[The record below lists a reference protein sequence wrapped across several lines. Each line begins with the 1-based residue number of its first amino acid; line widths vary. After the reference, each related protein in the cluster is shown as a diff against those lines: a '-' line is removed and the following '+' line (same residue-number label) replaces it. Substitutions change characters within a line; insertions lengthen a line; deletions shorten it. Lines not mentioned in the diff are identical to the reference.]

1 MQFRR
6 YLPKTLFNR
15 LLAIIL
21 VPMFLVQLITVLIFF
36 ERHWDSVTR
45 QMADALASE
54 ISLLIDRLPAEPSSE
69 NIYELQIYAK
79 KYFKFNVDFVVNSI
93 LTKKDIDTNPN
104 YTAFA
109 FKESMNSRMKYNW
122 SAALA
127 ENNDKIFINIQFPKG
142 VLTIQVG
149 KKRLFSST
157 SWLFI
162 GWTIGSSMILF
173 FIALFFIQGQVK
185 PIRRLAV
192 AARQLGL
199 GRDITDAFH
208 LEGARE
214 IRAAGR
220 AFQAMRHR
228 IKRHLNE
235 RTTMLAGVSH
245 DLRTPLTRMR
255 LQLELLK
262 KSPEIEEL
270 AKDITEMEAMIETY
284 LAFSRGEVSD
294 PPFSGD
300 IRQLLRDITE
310 QLQRSYP
317 ERLSLIFNE
326 DEIPNFPIRQSSLRR
341 ALINILENA
350 LRYATNAE
358 IRVRRIEDTVIIQ
371 IDDDGPG
378 IPISKRAEAI
388 LPFKRL
394 EASRNQQTG
403 GTGLGLSIANDI
415 ILSHGG
421 QLNLLDSP
429 KGGLRVCV
437 DLPI

>member
-15 LLAIIL
+15 LVAIIL

-54 ISLLIDRLPAEPSSE
+54 IKLLIDRLPAKPSPQDI
-69 NIYELQIYAK
+69 NNLQVYAL
-79 KYFKFNVDFVVNSI
+79 KYFNFHVDFETNSKI
-93 LTKKDIDTNPN
+93 KKNDIETNTN

-109 FKESMNSRMKYNW
+109 FKQAMNSRVDNNW
-122 SAALA
+122 TAAL
-127 ENNDKIFINIQFPKG
+127 NKNSDNVFIYIQFPRG
-142 VLTIQVG
+142 ILTIKAG

-162 GWTIGSSMILF
+162 GWTIGSSLILF

-185 PIRRLAV
+185 PIRRLAL

-199 GRDITDAFH
+199 GRDITNTFQ

-262 KSPEIEEL
+262 KTPEIEEL
-270 AKDITEMEAMIETY
+270 AKDIAEMEAMIETY
-284 LAFSRGEVSD
+284 LAFSRGEVSETLH
-294 PPFSGD
+294 SSD

-317 ERLSLIFNE
+317 ERLTLIFNE
-326 DEIPNFPIRQSSLRR
+326 DEIPNFPIRASSIRR
-341 ALINILENA
+341 ALMNILENA
-350 LRYATNAE
+350 LRYAFYAE
-358 IRVRRIEDTVIIQ
+358 IRVRRIEDTVMIQ

-378 IPISKRAEAI
+378 IPYNRRAEAI

-429 KGGLRVCV
+429 KGGLRVHV
-437 DLPI
+437 ILPI

>member
-69 NIYELQIYAK
+69 NIYELQVYAK
-79 KYFKFNVDFVVNSI
+79 KYFKFDVDFVVNSI
-93 LTKKDIDTNPN
+93 LTKKDIDTNSN

-109 FKESMNSRMKYNW
+109 FKESMNSRMDYNW
-122 SAALA
+122 TAALA

-142 VLTIQVG
+142 VLTIRVG

-317 ERLSLIFNE
+317 ERISLIFNE

-421 QLNLLDSP
+421 QLNLLDTP

-437 DLPI
+437 TLPI

>member
-79 KYFKFNVDFVVNSI
+79 KYFKFDVDFVVNSI
-93 LTKKDIDTNPN
+93 LTKKDIDTNSD

-109 FKESMNSRMKYNW
+109 FKESMNSRMDYNW
-122 SAALA
+122 TAALA

-142 VLTIQVG
+142 VLTIRVG

-317 ERLSLIFNE
+317 ERISLIFNE

-421 QLNLLDSP
+421 QLNLLDTP

-437 DLPI
+437 TLPI

>member
-54 ISLLIDRLPAEPSSE
+54 ISLLIDRLPSEPSSE

-79 KYFKFNVDFVVNSI
+79 KYFKFDVDFVVNSI
-93 LTKKDIDTNPN
+93 LTKKDIDTNTN

-109 FKESMNSRMKYNW
+109 FKESMNSRMDYNW
-122 SAALA
+122 TAALA

-142 VLTIQVG
+142 VLTIQAG

>member
-79 KYFKFNVDFVVNSI
+79 KYFKFDVDFVVNSI
-93 LTKKDIDTNPN
+93 LTKKDIDTNTN

-109 FKESMNSRMKYNW
+109 FRESMNSRMDYNW
-122 SAALA
+122 TAALA

-317 ERLSLIFNE
+317 ERISLIFNE

-421 QLNLLDSP
+421 QLNLLDTP

-437 DLPI
+437 TLPI

>member
-1 MQFRR
+1 MQLRQ

-15 LLAIIL
+15 LVAIIL

-54 ISLLIDRLPAEPSSE
+54 IKLLIERLSSEPSTKE
-69 NIYELQIYAK
+69 IYDLQIYAY
-79 KYFKFNVDFVVNSI
+79 KYFKFNVDFVENAKLVN
-93 LTKKDIDTNPN
+93 KDIETNTN

-109 FKESMNSRMKYNW
+109 FKRAMNSHTNYLW
-122 SAALA
+122 TAALNQ
-127 ENNDKIFINIQFPKG
+127 NNDKIFIDIQFPNG
-142 VLTIQVG
+142 ILTIKVG

-157 SWLFI
+157 SLLFI
-162 GWTIGSSMILF
+162 GWTIGSSLILF
-173 FIALFFIQGQVK
+173 LIALFFIQGQVK
-185 PIRRLAV
+185 PILRLAV

-199 GRDITDAFH
+199 GRDITNSFH

-262 KSPEIEEL
+262 KTPEIEEL
-270 AKDITEMEAMIETY
+270 TKDIAEMEAMIEAY
-284 LAFSRGEVSD
+284 LAFSRGEASD
-294 PPFSGD
+294 PPHLGD

-310 QLQRSYP
+310 QLQKTYP
-317 ERLSLIFNE
+317 ERLTLIFNE
-326 DEIPNFPIRQSSLRR
+326 DEIPTFPIRAPSLRR
-341 ALINILENA
+341 ALMNILENA
-350 LRYATNAE
+350 LRYAFNAE
-358 IRVRRIEDTVIIQ
+358 IRVRRIEDTVLIQ

-378 IPISKRAEAI
+378 IPNEKRTDAI

-394 EASRNQQTG
+394 EASRNQKTG
-403 GTGLGLSIANDI
+403 GTGLGLSIASDI

-421 QLNLLDSP
+421 QLDLLESP
-429 KGGLRVCV
+429 KGGLRVRII
-437 DLPI
+437 LPI

>member
-15 LLAIIL
+15 LVAIIL

-54 ISLLIDRLPAEPSSE
+54 IELLIDRLPANPSSRD
-69 NIYELQIYAK
+69 IKELQIYAQ
-79 KYFKFNVDFVVNSI
+79 KYFNFQVDFVLNST
-93 LTKKDIDTNPN
+93 LLKKDIETNTS

-109 FKESMNSRMKYNW
+109 FRKAMNPRIDYIW
-122 SAALA
+122 TAALA
-127 ENNDKIFINIQFPKG
+127 ENNDEIFMDIQFQNG
-142 VLTIQVG
+142 VLTIKAG

-162 GWTIGSSMILF
+162 GWTIGSSLILF
-173 FIALFFIQGQVK
+173 SIALFFIQGQVK

-199 GRDITDAFH
+199 GRDIKNTFH

-262 KSPEIEEL
+262 KTPEIEEL
-270 AKDITEMEAMIETY
+270 TKDISEMEAMIETY

-294 PPFSGD
+294 PPHASD
-300 IRQLLRDITE
+300 IRQLLRNITE
-310 QLQRSYP
+310 QLQKSYP
-317 ERLSLIFNE
+317 GRLTLIFNE
-326 DEIPNFPIRQSSLRR
+326 DEFPDFPFRESSLRR
-341 ALINILENA
+341 ALMNTLENA
-350 LRYATNAE
+350 LRYASNAE
-358 IRVRRIEDTVIIQ
+358 MRVRRREDTVIIL

-378 IPISKRAEAI
+378 IPIEKRAEAI

-421 QLNLLDSP
+421 QLDLLDSP
-429 KGGLRVCV
+429 KGGLRVRIV
-437 DLPI
+437 LPI

>member
-1 MQFRR
+1 MQLRS

-15 LLAIIL
+15 LVAIIL
-21 VPMFLVQLITVLIFF
+21 VPMFLVQLITILIFY

-54 ISLLIDRLPAEPSSE
+54 IRLLVDRLPSEPTSE
-69 NIYELQIYAK
+69 NIENLQYYAK
-79 KYFKFNVDFVVNSI
+79 KYFYFDIDYAPESILILKDIETNSSYTAVVFERAINTRINYPWTANLDVNSEQI
-93 LTKKDIDTNPN
+93 LVN
-104 YTAFA
+104 
-109 FKESMNSRMKYNW
+109 M
-122 SAALA
+122 
-127 ENNDKIFINIQFPKG
+127 QFPKG
-142 VLTIQVG
+142 VLTIRAG

-162 GWTIGSSMILF
+162 GWTIGSSLILF
-173 FIALFFIQGQVK
+173 LVAIIFIQRQVR
-185 PIRRLAV
+185 PIRRLSI

-199 GRDITDAFH
+199 GRDITENFQ

-214 IRAAGR
+214 IRSAGR

-255 LQLELLK
+255 LQLALVK
-262 KSPEIEEL
+262 KTPEIEEL
-270 AKDITEMEAMIETY
+270 TKDISEMEAMIETY

-294 PPFSGD
+294 PPHQGD
-300 IRQLLRDITE
+300 IRQLLRNITE
-310 QLQRSYP
+310 QLQKSYP
-317 ERLSLIFNE
+317 DQLTLIFNE
-326 DEIPNFPIRQSSLRR
+326 DDIPDFPIRASSLRR

-350 LRYATNAE
+350 LRYAKNSE
-358 IRVRRIEDTVIIQ
+358 IRLRRREDTVLIQ

-378 IPISKRAEAI
+378 IPLEKRAEAI

-394 EASRNQQTG
+394 EASRNQRTG
-403 GTGLGLSIANDI
+403 GTGLGLSIASDI

-421 QLNLLDSP
+421 QLDLLDSP
-429 KGGLRVCV
+429 KGGLRVHV
-437 DLPI
+437 VLPI

>member
-1 MQFRR
+1 MQLRR

-15 LLAIIL
+15 LVAIIL
-21 VPMFLVQLITVLIFF
+21 VPMFLVQLITILIFY

-54 ISLLIDRLPAEPSSE
+54 IRLLVDRLPSEPTTE
-69 NIYELQIYAK
+69 NIENLKYYAK
-79 KYFKFNVDFVVNSI
+79 KYFYFDIDYVPESTLISKDIETNSSYTAVVFKRAINARINYQWTANLDVNSEQI
-93 LTKKDIDTNPN
+93 LVN
-104 YTAFA
+104 
-109 FKESMNSRMKYNW
+109 M
-122 SAALA
+122 
-127 ENNDKIFINIQFPKG
+127 QFPKG
-142 VLTIQVG
+142 VLTIRAG

-162 GWTIGSSMILF
+162 GWTIGSSLILF
-173 FIALFFIQGQVK
+173 LVAIIFIQRQVR
-185 PIRRLAV
+185 PIRRLSI

-199 GRDITDAFH
+199 GRDITENFQ

-214 IRAAGR
+214 IRSAGR

-255 LQLELLK
+255 LQLALVK
-262 KSPEIEEL
+262 KTPEIEEL
-270 AKDITEMEAMIETY
+270 TKDISEMEAMIETY

-294 PPFSGD
+294 PPHQGD
-300 IRQLLRDITE
+300 IRQLLRNITE
-310 QLQRSYP
+310 QLQKSYP
-317 ERLSLIFNE
+317 DQLTLIFNE
-326 DEIPNFPIRQSSLRR
+326 DDIPDFPIRASSLRR

-350 LRYATNAE
+350 LRYAKNSE
-358 IRVRRIEDTVIIQ
+358 IRLRRREDTVLIQ

-378 IPISKRAEAI
+378 IPLEKRAEAI

-394 EASRNQQTG
+394 EASRNQRTG
-403 GTGLGLSIANDI
+403 GTGLGLSIASDI

-421 QLNLLDSP
+421 QLDLLDSP
-429 KGGLRVCV
+429 KGGLRVLV
-437 DLPI
+437 VLPI

>member
-15 LLAIIL
+15 LVAIIL

-54 ISLLIDRLPAEPSSE
+54 IRLLIDRLPAEPSSK
-69 NIYELQIYAK
+69 NIYDLQIYAQ
-79 KYFKFNVDFVVNSI
+79 KYFNFDIDFVVNSI
-93 LTKKDIDTNPN
+93 LTKKDIETNTN

-109 FKESMNSRMKYNW
+109 FKESMNSRLDYNW
-122 SAALA
+122 TAALS
-127 ENNDKIFINIQFPKG
+127 ENNDKIFIDIQFPKG
-142 VLTIQVG
+142 VLTIKAG

-173 FIALFFIQGQVK
+173 FIALLFIQGQVK

-270 AKDITEMEAMIETY
+270 AKDIAEMEAMIETY

-294 PPFSGD
+294 PPFASD

-310 QLQRSYP
+310 QLQKSYP
-317 ERLSLIFNE
+317 ERLMLIFNE
-326 DEIPNFPIRQSSLRR
+326 DEFPNFPIRASSLRR
-341 ALINILENA
+341 ALINIVENA

-358 IRVRRIEDTVIIQ
+358 IRVRRIEDTVMIQ

-378 IPISKRAEAI
+378 IPISRRAEAI

-437 DLPI
+437 TLPI

>member
-15 LLAIIL
+15 LVAIIL
-21 VPMFLVQLITVLIFF
+21 IPMFLVQLITVLIFF

-54 ISLLIDRLPAEPSSE
+54 IKLLIDRLPTDPSPKD
-69 NIYELQIYAK
+69 ILDLKVYAN
-79 KYFKFNVDFVVNSI
+79 KYFNFNIEFVTNSTFI
-93 LTKKDIDTNPN
+93 KKDIDTNTN

-109 FKESMNSRMKYNW
+109 FKQAMRSRIDNIW
-122 SAALA
+122 TAALN
-127 ENNDKIFINIQFPKG
+127 ENNDKIFIDIQFSNG
-142 VLTIQVG
+142 ILTIKAG

-162 GWTIGSSMILF
+162 GWTIGSSLILFSISLF
-173 FIALFFIQGQVK
+173 FIKGQVK

-199 GRDITDAFH
+199 GRDITNTFH

-255 LQLELLK
+255 LQIELLK
-262 KSPEIEEL
+262 KTPEIEEL

-294 PPFSGD
+294 PPHSGD

-317 ERLSLIFNE
+317 EKLTLIFNE
-326 DEIPNFPIRQSSLRR
+326 DEFPNFPIRASSLRR
-341 ALINILENA
+341 ALMNILENA
-350 LRYATNAE
+350 LRYAFNAE
-358 IRVRRIEDTVIIQ
+358 IRVRRIEDTVMIQ

-378 IPISKRAEAI
+378 IPVNKRAEAI

-429 KGGLRVCV
+429 KGGLRVHII
-437 DLPI
+437 LPI

>member
-1 MQFRR
+1 MQLRH

-15 LLAIIL
+15 LVAIIL
-21 VPMFLVQLITVLIFF
+21 VPMFLVQLITVLIFY

-54 ISLLIDRLPAEPSSE
+54 IRLLVDRLPSEPTSE
-69 NIYELQIYAK
+69 NIENLKYFAK
-79 KYFKFNVDFVVNSI
+79 KYFYFDIEYVSGTTM
-93 LTKKDIDTNPN
+93 LPKDIETNSS

-109 FKESMNSRMKYNW
+109 FKRAINSRIRYPW
-122 SAALA
+122 TASL
-127 ENNDKIFINIQFPKG
+127 EEHSEKILVDMQFPNG
-142 VLTIQVG
+142 VLTISAG

-162 GWTIGSSMILF
+162 GWTIASSLILF
-173 FIALFFIQGQVK
+173 LVALIFIQRQVR
-185 PIRRLAV
+185 PIRRLSV

-199 GRDITDAFH
+199 GRDITEDFQ

-214 IRAAGR
+214 IRSAGR

-255 LQLELLK
+255 LQLALVK
-262 KSPEIEEL
+262 KTPEIEEL
-270 AKDITEMEAMIETY
+270 TKDISEMEAMIETY

-294 PPFSGD
+294 PPHQGD
-300 IRQLLRDITE
+300 IRQLLRDITR
-310 QLQRSYP
+310 QLQKSYP
-317 ERLSLIFNE
+317 DRLTLIFNE
-326 DEIPNFPIRQSSLRR
+326 DDIPEFPIRASSLRR
-341 ALINILENA
+341 ALMNILENA
-350 LRYATNAE
+350 LRYAQNAE
-358 IRVRRIEDTVIIQ
+358 IRVRRREDTVLIQ

-378 IPISKRAEAI
+378 IPLERRAEAI

-403 GTGLGLSIANDI
+403 GTGLGLSIASDI

-421 QLNLLDSP
+421 QLELLDSP
-429 KGGLRVCV
+429 MGGLRVYV
-437 DLPI
+437 ILPI

>member
-79 KYFKFNVDFVVNSI
+79 KYFKFDVDFVVNSI
-93 LTKKDIDTNPN
+93 LTKKDIDTNSN

-109 FKESMNSRMKYNW
+109 FKESMNSRMDYNW
-122 SAALA
+122 TAALA

-142 VLTIQVG
+142 VLTIRVG

-317 ERLSLIFNE
+317 ERISLIFNE

-421 QLNLLDSP
+421 QLNLLDTP

-437 DLPI
+437 TLPI

>member
-1 MQFRR
+1 MQLRR

-15 LLAIIL
+15 LVAIIL
-21 VPMFLVQLITVLIFF
+21 VPMFLVQLITILIFY

-54 ISLLIDRLPAEPSSE
+54 IRLLVDRLPSEPTTE
-69 NIYELQIYAK
+69 NIENLKYYAK
-79 KYFKFNVDFVVNSI
+79 KYFYFDIDYVPESTLIPKDIETNSSYTAVAFKRAIDTRINYPWTANLDVNSEQI
-93 LTKKDIDTNPN
+93 LVN
-104 YTAFA
+104 
-109 FKESMNSRMKYNW
+109 M
-122 SAALA
+122 
-127 ENNDKIFINIQFPKG
+127 QFPKG
-142 VLTIQVG
+142 VLTIKAG

-162 GWTIGSSMILF
+162 GWTIGSSLILF
-173 FIALFFIQGQVK
+173 LVAIIFIQRQVR
-185 PIRRLAV
+185 PIRRLSI

-199 GRDITDAFH
+199 GRDITENFQ

-214 IRAAGR
+214 IRSAGR

-255 LQLELLK
+255 LQLALVK
-262 KSPEIEEL
+262 KTPEIEEMI
-270 AKDITEMEAMIETY
+270 KDISEMEAMIETY

-294 PPFSGD
+294 PPHQGD
-300 IRQLLRDITE
+300 IRQLLRNITE
-310 QLQRSYP
+310 QLQKSYP
-317 ERLSLIFNE
+317 DQLTLIFNE
-326 DEIPNFPIRQSSLRR
+326 DDIPDFPIRASSLRR

-350 LRYATNAE
+350 LRYANNSE
-358 IRVRRIEDTVIIQ
+358 IRLRRREDTVLIQ

-378 IPISKRAEAI
+378 IPLEKRAEAI

-394 EASRNQQTG
+394 EASRNQRTG
-403 GTGLGLSIANDI
+403 GTGLGLSIASDI

-421 QLNLLDSP
+421 QLDLLDSP
-429 KGGLRVCV
+429 KGGLRVLV
-437 DLPI
+437 ILPI